1 VLQTNLT
8 EADITSL
15 ALSLA
20 PKRSQVT
27 VEQMPNPAKGT
38 YGRRTG
44 MGGRT
49 LFAVDFDKNADI
61 LQDALYGGSAG

>member
-1 VLQTNLT
+1 MT
-8 EADITSL
+8 I
-15 ALSLA
+15 
-20 PKRSQVT
+20 
-27 VEQMPNPAKGT
+27 PAQGT
-38 YGRRTG
+38 YGSMTG